1 MSDADDAAASAST
14 DASPEG
20 ARSEVSPEETRSDV
34 SPDDYGTLY
43 VVGIGPGLPHTMTQ
57 RARDVTAAADCVIAS
72 NLYQEFLRKDGTIPP
87 KDAILDDEEVE
98 TVVDGETGLPGDDA
112 VSSDG
117 PATDGGT
124 AASDATTADP
134 LTMDPEQLPWEPGE
148 LAVRSNGVRQEIVRS
163 SMGRQVELA
172 KEAFARVRAGQDVAH
187 VSGGDPNV
195 YGKSDL
201 LFTMAENEDATD
213 VPIEI
218 VPGVT
223 AALGG
228 AAALG
233 APLSN
238 DFCTVSLSDKWRG
251 WEEIEE
257 KLRAAAISGF
267 VIVLYN
273 CWRDY
278 ERAIEVIRE
287 ERADD
292 CAVGIFND
300 AARGDAGRNRD
311 GETHTVTTLGNATE
325 HDEKVGGMGTSIL
338 VGNHET
344 NVWRND
350 HREYLVTPRG
360 GRDVTDF

>member
-1 MSDADDAAASAST
+1 MS
-14 DASPEG
+14 
-20 ARSEVSPEETRSDV
+20 SEAT
-34 SPDDYGTLY
+34 GTLY
-43 VVGIGPGLPHTMTQ
+43 VVGIGPGLPHAMTQ
-57 RARDVTAAADCVIAS
+57 EAKDVIRTADCVIAS
-72 NLYQEFLRKDGTIPP
+72 NLYQEFLRKDGTLPP
-87 KDAILDDEEVE
+87 ESAMEDGVATKPGGGQQEV
-98 TVVDGETGLPGDDA
+98 
-112 VSSDG
+112 
-117 PATDGGT
+117 
-124 AASDATTADP
+124 
-134 LTMDPEQLPWEPGE
+134 
-148 LAVRSNGVRQEIVRS
+148 VRS
-163 SMGRQVELA
+163 SMGQQVELA
-172 KEAFARVRAGQDVAH
+172 REAFERVRDGEDVAH

-201 LFTMAENEDATD
+201 VFTMAEEENATD

-228 AAALG
+228 AANLG

-238 DFCTVSLSDKWRG
+238 DFCTISLSDKWRG

-267 VIVLYN
+267 VVVLYN

-287 ERADD
+287 ERADHVP
-292 CAVGIFND
+292 VGIFND
-300 AARGDAGRNRD
+300 AGRNEAGRNLED
-311 GETHTVTTLGNATE
+311 ETHTITTLGEATD

-344 NVWRND
+344 KVWSND
-350 HREYLVTPRG
+350 DRDFLVTPRG
-360 GRDVTDF
+360 GRDVDDF

>member
-1 MSDADDAAASAST
+1 MSENSDATADD
-14 DASPEG
+14 
-20 ARSEVSPEETRSDV
+20 R
-34 SPDDYGTLY
+34 GTLY
-43 VVGIGPGLPHTMTQ
+43 VVGIGPGLPHSMTQ
-57 RARDVTAAADCVIAS
+57 EAKAVVETADCVIAS
-72 NLYQEFLRKDGTIPP
+72 NLYQEFLRKDGTLPP
-87 KDAILDDEEVE
+87 ESAAVDA
-98 TVVDGETGLPGDDA
+98 
-112 VSSDG
+112 
-117 PATDGGT
+117 ATDGG
-124 AASDATTADP
+124 AAATTVEEEGTVLERTDGSQQI
-134 LTMDPEQLPWEPGE
+134 L
-148 LAVRSNGVRQEIVRS
+148 IRS

-172 KEAFARVRAGQDVAH
+172 REAFERVRAGEDVAH

-201 LFTMAENEDATD
+201 LFVMAREEDATD
-213 VPIEI
+213 IPIEI

-228 AAALG
+228 AANVG

-238 DFCTVSLSDKWRG
+238 DFCTISLSDKWRG
-251 WEEIEE
+251 WDEIEE

-292 CAVGIFND
+292 VPVAIFND
-300 AARGDAGRNRD
+300 AARGSAGRNLED
-311 GETHTVTTLGNATE
+311 ETHTICPLSEATE
-325 HDEKVGGMGTSIL
+325 HDEKVGGMGTSII

-344 NVWRND
+344 EVWRND
-350 HREYLVTPRG
+350 YEQFLVTPRG
-360 GRDVTDF
+360 GRDVDDF